1 MRGVWVS
8 LIVGIIVLAGVF
20 YVYSTNVTVRRVV
33 VSIQYGAS
41 ESGYITSNI
50 DLNGKANVYG
60 LASYT
65 YSGFTAS
72 GIKQRDFQIALAS
85 NSTQVHQI
93 NSIQVSSVGFT
104 IISRTPPGSI
114 PVPSKNLV
122 PTISLVIQCPL
133 LGYDGDL
140 QVTVYVI

>member
-1 MRGVWVS
+1 M
-8 LIVGIIVLAGVF
+8 
-20 YVYSTNVTVRRVV
+20 TVRRVV

-41 ESGYITSNI
+41 ESGYLTSNI
-50 DLNGKANVYG
+50 DLNGKAGVYG
-60 LASYT
+60 LSSYT

-72 GIKQRDFQIALAS
+72 GIKQGDFQMTLAS
-85 NSTQVHQI
+85 NSTSVHQI
-93 NSIQVSSVGFT
+93 NSIQVNSVGFA
-104 IISRTPPGSI
+104 IISRSPPGTI
-114 PVPSKNLV
+114 PVPSKNAV